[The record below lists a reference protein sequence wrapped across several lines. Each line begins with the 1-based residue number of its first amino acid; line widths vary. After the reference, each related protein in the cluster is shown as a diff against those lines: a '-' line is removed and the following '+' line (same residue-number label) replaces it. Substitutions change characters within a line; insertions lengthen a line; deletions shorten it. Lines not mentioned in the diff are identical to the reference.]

1 MRLAVISDI
10 HGNLAALE
18 AVLADIKAR
27 GVDRTVNLGDCVT
40 SPLWPRET
48 FEALEALSLP
58 TVRGNHDR
66 WIEEFPDDKLS
77 SAGLF
82 ARNALTAEQRLA
94 LHSLPSQ
101 IRLDDGILAC
111 HGTPDN
117 DTTCL
122 LEETLDDGRF
132 VPARRDVLAMR
143 LASEPTARV
152 VLCGH
157 SHRQAVTDLMTVWF
171 SIQGAFVARSSQT
184 FPLPQTWNTA
194 RRTRDMQSS
203 RSDKG
208 AGRPNSWPS
217 NTIGTPHRPVPSPTT
232 TRNGRG
238 PYRRD
243 MSNSCW
249 HRSTQI
255 EPHGRTGEHMA
266 DGISLADKLATF
278 GDFWS
283 PRTITTFNDCDVMVV
298 KVKGEFTWHK
308 HDDTDDFFLVL
319 KGSLEIELRD
329 RTVTL
334 GPGELY
340 VVPKGVE
347 HRPVAR
353 EEVHLLL
360 IEPTG
365 TPNTGDKATAADR
378 KLA

>member
-1 MRLAVISDI
+1 LDALYAKCGQITMPMTHGFGDAEDKLTGQLDPLHPAFSGHFTAYSGILGRGCRFSRPPRLNYARLELPETHNRAKLRPIGLGSTTMRLAVISDI

-40 SPLWPRET
+40 SPLWPKET

-66 WIEEFPDDKLS
+66 WIEEFPDDKLT

-82 ARNALTAEQRLA
+82 AMG
-94 LHSLPSQ
+94 SW
-101 IRLDDGILAC
+101 
-111 HGTPDN
+111 
-117 DTTCL
+117 
-122 LEETLDDGRF
+122 
-132 VPARRDVLAMR
+132 PA
-143 LASEPTARV
+143 TARPTTIRHACWKKRSTTAASYRHAATCWQCASRVSRRRAWCCV
-152 VLCGH
+152 VIATARP
-157 SHRQAVTDLMTVWF
+157 SFTDLMTVWF
-171 SIQGAFVARSSQT
+171 SIQGALVARSSQT

-249 HRSTQI
+249 HRST
-255 EPHGRTGEHMA
+255 
-266 DGISLADKLATF
+266 
-278 GDFWS
+278 
-283 PRTITTFNDCDVMVV
+283 
-298 KVKGEFTWHK
+298 
-308 HDDTDDFFLVL
+308 
-319 KGSLEIELRD
+319 
-329 RTVTL
+329 
-334 GPGELY
+334 
-340 VVPKGVE
+340 
-347 HRPVAR
+347 
-353 EEVHLLL
+353 
-360 IEPTG
+360 
-365 TPNTGDKATAADR
+365 
-378 KLA
+378 

>member
-40 SPLWPRET
+40 SPLWPKET

-171 SIQGAFVARSSQT
+171 SIQGALVARSSQT

-249 HRSTQI
+249 HRST
-255 EPHGRTGEHMA
+255 
-266 DGISLADKLATF
+266 
-278 GDFWS
+278 
-283 PRTITTFNDCDVMVV
+283 
-298 KVKGEFTWHK
+298 
-308 HDDTDDFFLVL
+308 
-319 KGSLEIELRD
+319 
-329 RTVTL
+329 
-334 GPGELY
+334 
-340 VVPKGVE
+340 
-347 HRPVAR
+347 
-353 EEVHLLL
+353 
-360 IEPTG
+360 
-365 TPNTGDKATAADR
+365 
-378 KLA
+378 